1 MTTGIVGTLGALAPS
16 HEVGVQIAAAMGV
29 GGVIGTTIAKRMEG
43 LVLFFCRVFLFGL
56 KKNQVTD
63 LPQLV
68 AAFHSFVGA
77 AATLTAAAEYMGM
90 HGAELND
97 NVMKS
102 AIFLAASIGAMTFSG
117 SLVAFGKVVGGCVC
131 FLFCLF

>member
-1 MTTGIVGTLGALAPS
+1 M
-16 HEVGVQIAAAMGV
+16 
-29 GGVIGTTIAKRMEG
+29 
-43 LVLFFCRVFLFGL
+43 
-56 KKNQVTD
+56 
-63 LPQLV
+63 PQLV

-117 SLVAFGKVVGGCVC
+117 SLVAFGKVWQCRAVAVLTTCLKSSMECCPRLPCVSLDAT
-131 FLFCLF
+131 FGTF

>member
-1 MTTGIVGTLGALAPS
+1 MGI
-16 HEVGVQIAAAMGV
+16 
-29 GGVIGTTIAKRMEG
+29 GGVIGTTIAKRME
-43 LVLFFCRVFLFGL
+43 
-56 KKNQVTD
+56 VTD

-90 HGAELND
+90 HGAELED

-117 SLVAFGKVVGGCVC
+117 EWPAAAGLL
-131 FLFCLF
+131 FLTSKTTLLASQVLLLRLASCTAC